1 MRYLRQKKGDLIEC
15 KVDLINEIIEI
26 GNNFY
31 LFREL
36 ENLGF
41 ELVPE
46 KEKRWLW
53 IFEQKWGKRLTRT
66 DGLWMT
72 RTEAESHAAEGEYS
86 LLGREYSLLG
96 RDENVKISID
106 DMYFKWGVKK

>member
-1 MRYLRQKKGDLIEC
+1 MRYLRHKSGELVEC
-15 KVDLINEIIEI
+15 KVNLHGLIEI

-31 LFREL
+31 TLREL

-46 KEKRWLW
+46 TEKRWLW
-53 IFEQKWGKRLTRT
+53 IFDLGKKLIRN
-66 DGLWMT
+66 DNLWMT
-72 RTEAESHAAEGEYS
+72 RMEAESHAAGMDYT
-86 LLGREYSLLG
+86 LLG

-106 DMYFKWGVKK
+106 DMDFEGGE